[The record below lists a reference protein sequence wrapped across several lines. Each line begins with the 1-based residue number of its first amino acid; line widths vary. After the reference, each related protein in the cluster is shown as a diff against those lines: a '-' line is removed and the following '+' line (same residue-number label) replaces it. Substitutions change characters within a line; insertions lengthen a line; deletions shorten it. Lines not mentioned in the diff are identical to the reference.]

1 MKVGLILKPKAFDNF
16 TVVPNTVLRDQDLS
30 LAAVGLYCFMLSHRA
45 DFTISIEYLAGAF
58 SNGKDAVRSKIKEL
72 EMAGYLVREKVQDH
86 GGKFIGYNYII
97 SETALVGKHRR
108 RENPTTGKTDVGKNR
123 RTENPTQSNIYIDYN
138 TNHID
143 TIDRNNNKKRNTN
156 ALEIPKP
163 AIDDDLV
170 VKKAPKEYPEK
181 VVKIYEYFKALFDG
195 ENTVPKTTA
204 QKEKWLDA
212 IEYFKKHYDL
222 KEVYYAVRWARSDDF
237 WRPNVLS
244 VPALKTTAKNGAK
257 KIDNL
262 LAKYKAHVEEQNKP
276 SGMFKI
282 PDATWRLDEHHNLTA
297 LRKMGPPINEFV
309 LQQHFTLTPNE
320 INEIREYLINKL

>member
-1 MKVGLILKPKAFDNF
+1 MEKPNYYAVIPSTVRYDQLLTANAKLLYGEITCLTDQDGNCYAGNEYFAKLYEVSTVSISKWVAQLVSANYISVKYVYKDGTKQILKRII
-16 TVVPNTVLRDQDLS
+16 TLS
-30 LAAVGLYCFMLSHRA
+30 L
-45 DFTISIEYLAGAF
+45 
-58 SNGKDAVRSKIKEL
+58 
-72 EMAGYLVREKVQDH
+72 
-86 GGKFIGYNYII
+86 GGKEKLTTYITKVNGGGKEKFKDNIDIYN
-97 SETALVGKHRR
+97 THG
-108 RENPTTGKTDVGKNR
+108 
-123 RTENPTQSNIYIDYN
+123 DYN
-138 TNHID
+138 NHGNYN
-143 TIDRNNNKKRNTN
+143 THGLSNNNNNIITPKKLKT
-156 ALEIPKP
+156 
-163 AIDDDLV
+163 
-170 VKKAPKEYPEK
+170 KEYPEK
-181 VVKIYEYFKALFDG
+181 VVKVYDYFKALFEG

-222 KEVYYAVRWARSDDF
+222 KEVYYAVKWARSDDF

-262 LAKYKAHVEEQNKP
+262 LAKYKAHVDEQNKP

-282 PDATWRLDEHHNLTA
+282 PDATWRLDEHHNVTA

-320 INEIREYLINKL
+320 INEIRNHLISKL